1 MGIKQLMSL
10 INEKAA
16 TAVRKVPL
24 ETYIG
29 RIIACDA
36 SMAMYQFII
45 ATQFSSSQGLAML
58 TDDQGTPTAHLLGLF
73 NRTILF
79 LEHGVKPVWV
89 FDGKPP
95 VMKSGEL
102 ERRKQ
107 AKEEAKEGLEAAKE
121 EGNMEAAAKFAQR
134 TVHISRE
141 MTEDAK
147 LMLRLMGVPV
157 IEAPGE
163 AEAQCS
169 SFVTLG
175 SAYGVASEDLDSLTF
190 GAKYLLRGFNS
201 KKEPITEVCLEEVL
215 RAFEMPMQEFVDL
228 CILCGSDYT
237 DAIQGVG
244 PVTAFKF
251 IKKYHSIE
259 AVLAEWERKQKYK
272 VPANFNYEAARAL
285 FSSPDVLP
293 PDHPAFSW
301 QAPSDDQLKEFL
313 VGSKGFAA
321 VRVDSGLARMKKVQ
335 GKPAQTRLENFFG
348 NAVVKRRSEP
358 GSVKS
363 NAKKQRKPK

>member
-24 ETYIG
+24 EAFVG
-29 RIIACDA
+29 RVIACDA

-45 ATQFSSSQGLAML
+45 ATQFSSNQGLSML
-58 TDDQGTPTAHLLGLF
+58 TDDQGVPTAHLVGLF

-95 VMKSGEL
+95 VLKSGEL
-102 ERRKQ
+102 ERRKK
-107 AKEEAKEGLEAAKE
+107 AKEEAKENLAAAQE
-121 EGNMEAAAKFAQR
+121 EGDIEAAAKFAQR
-134 TVHISRE
+134 TVHITRD

-147 LMLRLMGVPV
+147 RMLRLMGVPV

-169 SFVTLG
+169 SFVSRGL
-175 SAYGVASEDLDSLTF
+175 AYAVASEDLDSLTF

-201 KKEPITEVCLEEVL
+201 KKEPITEVSLDEVL
-215 RAFEMPMQEFVDL
+215 RCFELSPSQFIDL
-228 CILCGSDYT
+228 CILCGCDYT
-237 DAIQGVG
+237 DAIQGIG
-244 PVTAFKF
+244 PATAFKLM
-251 IKKYHSIE
+251 KKHHTLE
-259 AVLAEWERKQKYK
+259 AVLQELEHKPKYRKPAE
-272 VPANFNYEAARAL
+272 FNYEGARAL
-285 FSSPDVLP
+285 FLNPEVLA
-293 PDHPAFSW
+293 PDHPPFAW
-301 QAPSDDQLKEFL
+301 QAPMDDELKEFL
-313 VGSKGFAA
+313 VGGKGFAT
-321 VRVDSGLARMKKVQ
+321 VRVESGLTRIKKIQ

-348 NAVVKRRSEP
+348 NAVIKRRSAP
-358 GSVKS
+358 SPQKPSGK
-363 NAKKQRKPK
+363 KPKKS

>member
-10 INEKAA
+10 IREKAPS
-16 TAVRKVPL
+16 AVRSVPL
-24 ETYIG
+24 ETYVG
-29 RIIACDA
+29 RVIACDA

-102 ERRKQ
+102 ERRKK
-107 AKEEAKEGLEAAKE
+107 AKEEAKENLETAKE
-121 EGNMEAAAKFAQR
+121 EGDMEAAAKFAQR

-147 LMLRLMGVPV
+147 RMLRLMGVPI

-175 SAYGVASEDLDSLTF
+175 QAYAVASEDLDSLTF

-244 PVTAFKF
+244 PVTAFKL
-251 IKKYHSIE
+251 IKKYHTIE
-259 AVLAEWERKQKYK
+259 AIIPQLERKPKYK
-272 VPANFNYEAARAL
+272 KPADFNYEAARAL

-293 PDHPAFSW
+293 PDHPAFAW
-301 QAPSDDQLKEFL
+301 QAPVDEELKEFL
-313 VGSKGFAA
+313 VGGKGFAA

-358 GSVKS
+358 GPAKS
-363 NAKKQRKPK
+363 SAKKPKKPN